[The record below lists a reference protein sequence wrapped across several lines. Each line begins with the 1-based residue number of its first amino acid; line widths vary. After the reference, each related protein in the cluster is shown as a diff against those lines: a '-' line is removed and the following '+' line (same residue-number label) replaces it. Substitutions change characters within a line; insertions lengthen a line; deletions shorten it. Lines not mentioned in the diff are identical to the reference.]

1 MQTPDFGVASE
12 PVSVLG
18 GTADSDSAD
27 ELGRKTLQQING
39 MKPGG
44 SGAAAASHVSQIP
57 ISGCVEPDISDD
69 FGIQKDNEL
78 QSKLSAPSADA
89 VMTKPPA
96 AEQSK
101 KNVKSDKDE
110 LAKEVR
116 LLICLRLLTG
126 VKPVIRRLICV
137 RRRQSLNR
145 LLMCLG

>member
-39 MKPGG
+39 MKPDG

-69 FGIQKDNEL
+69 FDIQKIMSCN
-78 QSKLSAPSADA
+78 QNC
-89 VMTKPPA
+89 
-96 AEQSK
+96 Q
-101 KNVKSDKDE
+101 
-110 LAKEVR
+110 
-116 LLICLRLLTG
+116 LRLQM
-126 VKPVIRRLICV
+126 R
-137 RRRQSLNR
+137 
-145 LLMCLG
+145 